1 MNLGQ
6 LLVQSL
12 PVVLEGKATGG
23 TSATIV
29 DSSLTGKYD
38 DDSFKEALA
47 FIRVTTDG
55 LAPVDQYSII
65 SGYVDSTG
73 TFTVSPVLT
82 ATVGAGDY
90 YAIADPIWNLYTVLR
105 LVGQAF
111 QKMGLISLTDV
122 SLTVASNTLR
132 YNLPAAV
139 ARYPI
144 EKVEVGNN
152 TDGFR
157 DVGGWQKIHPATA
170 TGTHVLEFVTQPPY
184 DLVTPANETIR
195 IWYKGY
201 HSTLD
206 TYEDAI
212 SGTIPDPLAIE
223 YVRNELFNY
232 LLEKE
237 GRISEDM
244 MRRLQIKRGD
254 LAAIESKN
262 RIQSTNKAIS
272 KFLGI
277 RDMNAPVARK
287 RR

>member
-12 PVVLEGKATGG
+12 PIVLEGKCTGG
-23 TSATIV
+23 SSVTLA

-38 DDSFKEALA
+38 DDSFKDAIT
-47 FIRVTTDG
+47 FIRVTTDA
-55 LAPVDQYSII
+55 LAPVDQYSVI
-65 SGYVDSTG
+65 SAFTDSSG
-73 TFTVSPVLT
+73 TFTFSPALT
-82 ATVGAGDY
+82 AVVGAGDY
-90 YAIADPIWNLYTVLR
+90 YAVADPIWNLYTVLR
-105 LVGQAF
+105 LVNQAF

-122 SLTVASNTLR
+122 SLTGAAATLR

-144 EKVEVGNN
+144 EKVEIGNN
-152 TDGFR
+152 TDGWP
-157 DVGGWQKIHPATA
+157 DYTTKCEKIHPATS
-170 TGTHVLEFVTQPPY
+170 TGTHVLEFKDQPPY
-184 DLVTPANETIR
+184 DGTTPANQTFR

-201 HSTLD
+201 HATLD

-223 YVRNELFNY
+223 YVRSELFSY

-254 LAAIESKN
+254 LAQIESRN
-262 RIQSTNKAIS
+262 RIQSTNKPIS
-272 KFLGI
+272 KFLNI
-277 RDMNAPVARK
+277 RDM
-287 RR
+287 